1 MIYFHYIV
9 ISYTL
14 FKRWEMGCQMN
25 EERRDE
31 IGRRFLLT
39 PEVSQ
44 EELDGLEIQEL
55 IFLVHAAKRFKAEEA
70 FPDVYLDE
78 RMKAFIGVLY
88 EKIKTAETLYLACDQ
103 ATGYPYVDGDDR
115 VWMFSRK
122 VFAENA
128 EDYFRQQLLMLEMQP
143 IGGEEV
149 LKTFAQLHI
158 LGLSKVLVDNGQYHI
173 EIQRD
178 EILPPPDWTGT
189 PEISIPVTNPGLQ
202 RAMIR
207 FFQTLHAPTGDPE
220 ARGQQL
226 NALEAEMLDEILQA
240 KFLVPMQV
248 KESDASP
255 ADEHG
260 MKTLKQGT
268 ILQFGVLSAKD
279 GSAWL
284 PAFTDWPE
292 FEKVYDKTTWSSN
305 IASYDDLLTV
315 SGNLEG
321 VVINCRG
328 ISLQIDAKNRERIEA
343 FRQERGV

>member
-1 MIYFHYIV
+1 
-9 ISYTL
+9 
-14 FKRWEMGCQMN
+14 MN

-78 RMKAFIGVLY
+78 RMKVFLGVLY

-115 VWMFSRK
+115 VWMFSQK

-128 EDYFRQQLLMLEMQP
+128 ADYFRQQLLMLEMQP

-149 LKTFAQLHI
+149 LKTFAQLRM

-260 MKTLKQGT
+260 MKTLMQGT

-321 VVINCRG
+321 AVINCRG

>member
-1 MIYFHYIV
+1 
-9 ISYTL
+9 
-14 FKRWEMGCQMN
+14 MGCQMN

-78 RMKAFIGVLY
+78 RMKVFLGVLY

-115 VWMFSRK
+115 VWMFSQK

-292 FEKVYDKTTWSSN
+292 FEKVYDKTAWSSN

>member
-1 MIYFHYIV
+1 
-9 ISYTL
+9 
-14 FKRWEMGCQMN
+14 MN

-31 IGRRFLLT
+31 IGRSFLLT
-39 PEVSQ
+39 PEISQ

-292 FEKVYDKTTWSSN
+292 FEKVYDKTAWSSN

>member
-1 MIYFHYIV
+1 
-9 ISYTL
+9 
-14 FKRWEMGCQMN
+14 MN

-31 IGRRFLLT
+31 IGRSFLLT
-39 PEVSQ
+39 PEISQ
-44 EELDGLEIQEL
+44 EELDGLEIQGL

>member
-1 MIYFHYIV
+1 
-9 ISYTL
+9 
-14 FKRWEMGCQMN
+14 MN

-31 IGRRFLLT
+31 IGRSFLLT
-39 PEVSQ
+39 PEISQ

-78 RMKAFIGVLY
+78 RMKDFIGVLY

-115 VWMFSRK
+115 VWMFSQK

-189 PEISIPVTNPGLQ
+189 PEINIPVTNPGLQ

-226 NALEAEMLDEILQA
+226 NALEAEMLDKILQA

-292 FEKVYDKTTWSSN
+292 FEKVYDKTAWSSN

>member
-1 MIYFHYIV
+1 
-9 ISYTL
+9 
-14 FKRWEMGCQMN
+14 MN

-31 IGRRFLLT
+31 IGRSFLLT
-39 PEVSQ
+39 PEISQ

>member
-1 MIYFHYIV
+1 
-9 ISYTL
+9 
-14 FKRWEMGCQMN
+14 MN

-31 IGRRFLLT
+31 IGRSFLLT
-39 PEVSQ
+39 PEISQ

-78 RMKAFIGVLY
+78 RMKDFIGVLY

-115 VWMFSRK
+115 VWMFSQK

-149 LKTFAQLHI
+149 LKTFAQLRI

>member
-1 MIYFHYIV
+1 
-9 ISYTL
+9 
-14 FKRWEMGCQMN
+14 MN

>member
-1 MIYFHYIV
+1 
-9 ISYTL
+9 
-14 FKRWEMGCQMN
+14 MGCQMN

-31 IGRRFLLT
+31 IGRSFLLT
-39 PEVSQ
+39 PEISQ

>member
-1 MIYFHYIV
+1 
-9 ISYTL
+9 
-14 FKRWEMGCQMN
+14 MN

-78 RMKAFIGVLY
+78 RMKVFLGVLY

-115 VWMFSRK
+115 VWMFSQK

-292 FEKVYDKTTWSSN
+292 FEKVYDKTAWSSN